1 MVLMENSDKTEKK
14 MRVASGKLVIVSA
27 PSGAGKTTIVKHL
40 LSLPL
45 GLEFSVSATSRRPR
59 VHEKEGKDYYFIGED
74 EFRRKIE
81 EGAFVEW
88 EEVYPG
94 IFYGTL
100 ISEVERIFS
109 GGKNAIFDVD
119 VIGGLRLK
127 KLYGNQSLAVFI
139 SPPSIEALRERLR
152 MRSSETE
159 DKINLRCAKATYELS
174 FAVEFDRIILN
185 DQLEKALPEA
195 EKVVRDFLG
204 LSGSIL
210 KNELP

>member
-1 MVLMENSDKTEKK
+1 MTQKK
-14 MRVASGKLVIVSA
+14 MSDAPGKLVIVSA

-40 LSLPL
+40 LDLPL
-45 GLEFSVSATSRRPR
+45 GLEFSVSATSRKPR
-59 VHEKEGKDYYFIGED
+59 VHERDGKDYYFIGEN
-74 EFRRKIE
+74 EFRRRME
-81 EGAFVEW
+81 EGAFLEW

-94 IFYGTL
+94 IYYGTL
-100 ISEVERIFS
+100 LSEVERILS
-109 GGKNAIFDVD
+109 MGKNVIFDVD

-127 KLYGNQSLAVFI
+127 KMYGNQALAVFI
-139 SPPSIEALRERLR
+139 SPPSIYALRKRLQ

-159 DKINLRCAKATYELS
+159 DKINLRCAKAEYELS
-174 FAVEFDRIILN
+174 FAPEFDRIILN
-185 DQLEKALPEA
+185 DQLDKALHEA